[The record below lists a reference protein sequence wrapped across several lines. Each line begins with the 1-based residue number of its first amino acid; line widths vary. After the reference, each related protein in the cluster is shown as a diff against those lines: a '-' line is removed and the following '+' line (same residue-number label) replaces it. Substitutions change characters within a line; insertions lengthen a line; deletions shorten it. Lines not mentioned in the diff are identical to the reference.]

1 MQKEPPLTVPYPPAV
16 TRWPKAAPAA
26 GAAVLAPPF
35 RTDNAKVAPFVP
47 PQAPAT
53 ATPSESWENMSE
65 EGVAEAAFEEDVA
78 RAADGLNNDTEFPFR
93 AFIIPQD
100 TRHVPTG
107 LDAAQVEAVTQHT
120 DQPGRDANHDLA
132 DRLEMLARRLRSED
146 VSALLENLARG
157 DRFDHLIAPFIASYF
172 SKKNA

>member
-1 MQKEPPLTVPYPPAV
+1 MQKERPLTVPYPPAV

-26 GAAVLAPPF
+26 GAAVMAPPF
-35 RTDNAKVAPFVP
+35 RTDNAKVAPFVS

-53 ATPSESWENMSE
+53 ATPSESWENMPE
-65 EGVAEAAFEEDVA
+65 EGVVEAAFEEDVA
-78 RAADGLNNDTEFPFR
+78 RATDGLNNDTEFPFR
-93 AFIIPQD
+93 AFIIPED
-100 TRHVPTG
+100 TKRVPTG

-120 DQPGRDANHDLA
+120 EQPDRDANHDLA
-132 DRLEMLARRLRSED
+132 DRLELLARRLRSGD
-146 VSALLENLARG
+146 VSSLLENLARG